1 MILGGYML
9 PVSWRVLIY
18 VVDEES
24 GGPAEENVDRL
35 VRYKNPY
42 DMARGGGSKASSSSL
57 PLPTQSQI
65 QRTVPASLKNLLAT
79 MKLSLALLPSL
90 LGLALA
96 LPGSLLNAR
105 LACPATQPG
114 CTTLGNCEYCCPGVP
129 ADTECHIHEPIES
142 CGTAGGVVYHC
153 QPH

>member
-1 MILGGYML
+1 LLAKG
-9 PVSWRVLIY
+9 
-18 VVDEES
+18 S
-24 GGPAEENVDRL
+24 GGPEEENVDRL
-35 VRYKNPY
+35 MRYKSHY
-42 DMARGGGSKASSSSL
+42 DMARLRGFKASSLSSPTNL
-57 PLPTQSQI
+57 INQKFKPRPCISQKPLS
-65 QRTVPASLKNLLAT
+65 K